1 MKTLVEHCKKLSI
14 YDLTRRAKAQLF
26 EALLRA
32 DISLTEQDI
41 KLTTSNCY
49 FGGKRFW
56 LVCPGC
62 NRRVGVLY
70 QKPYGEL
77 LRCRKCY
84 SLSYLKTRYHKMI

>member
-14 YDLTRRAKAQLF
+14 NSLTSQAKAQLF
-26 EALLRA
+26 ETLLKA
-32 DISLTEQDI
+32 SISATEQGI

-62 NRRVGVLY
+62 NKRVGTLY
-70 QKPYGEL
+70 QKPSKSL
-77 LRCRKCY
+77 LLCRRCHN
-84 SLSYLKTRYHKMI
+84 LSYMKTRYHNMV